1 MLYHHAL
8 HRLSKAGAGNI
19 IHPVG
24 ARIAARTYEMLPLY
38 CEVAVIYLMFST
50 VLTFVQ
56 RWGEKKLAMVLN

>member
-24 ARIAARTYEMLPLY
+24 ARTYEMLPLY

-50 VLTFVQ
+50 VMTFVQ